1 MWRRRRL
8 ARHSTMKEMGLPCHL
23 DVSMHQGGGGSH
35 FKVAAELVGD
45 HAYCW
50 GKDGRDEPAEQS
62 RKPIKSNL
70 CMTYYS
76 PISNLSILNRRAQH
90 DEMADAALGI

>member
-1 MWRRRRL
+1 MVGCLPTLVKLWVGLIRR
-8 ARHSTMKEMGLPCHL
+8 AG
-23 DVSMHQGGGGSH
+23 V
-35 FKVAAELVGD
+35 VAG
-45 HAYCW
+45 AYCW

-90 DEMADAALGI
+90 DEMADASLGI